1 MEHYSIITL
10 HCQNRKNYLHKP
22 FKCFKICAMLD
33 LGFRAHDF
41 CKFPSAEALAS
52 TAASF
57 RQNSCLHFAP
67 YKALENSPRPLNEDW
82 AQEVKNTF
90 DANGIRVAILG
101 CYINPVHP
109 DLEKRESE
117 LKVFENGL
125 DVASC
130 FGNPIVATETG
141 SLDARNVRCEDTWS
155 DKNFS
160 IFLNIIERLLNKAVK
175 NNVTMAIEAVADKN
189 TIDNPQ
195 RMLKVMQ
202 TFESPNL
209 RVLFDAVNI
218 LPIKGV
224 DNFESY
230 YDEAVSM
237 LAPYI
242 CAMHLKDFIWADHL
256 DKYPFATGKV
266 KNGTIP
272 IGEGLMPWK
281 TIFHIY
287 KKYKVDT
294 VPMTLENF
302 NPATLKRS
310 LEFVE
315 NTFLQA

>member
-1 MEHYSIITL
+1 
-10 HCQNRKNYLHKP
+10 
-22 FKCFKICAMLD
+22 MLD

-41 CKFPSAEALAS
+41 CKFSSATALAS

-67 YKALENSPRPLNEDW
+67 YKALENVPKPLTPQW
-82 AQEVKNTF
+82 AKETKNSFATK
-90 DANGIRVAILG
+90 GIRVAILG

-109 DLEKRESE
+109 EPEKRESE

-125 DVASC
+125 EVASYL
-130 FGNPIVATETG
+130 GNPIVATETG
-141 SLDARNVRCEDTWS
+141 SLDARNIRCENTWT
-155 DKNFS
+155 DKNFCA
-160 IFLNIIERLLNKAVK
+160 FLNIIERLLNRAIK

-189 TIDNPQ
+189 TIDTPQ

-224 DNFESY
+224 DNFETY

-242 CAMHLKDFIWADHL
+242 CAMHLKDFVWAEHL
-256 DKYPFATGKV
+256 NEFPFATGPV

-281 TIFHIY
+281 TILGIY
-287 KKYKVDT
+287 KKYKVDK

-302 NPATLKRS
+302 KEATLKRS

-315 NTFLQA
+315 STYEKA

>member
-1 MEHYSIITL
+1 
-10 HCQNRKNYLHKP
+10 
-22 FKCFKICAMLD
+22 MLD

-41 CKFPSAEALAS
+41 CKFPSAQALAC

-57 RQNSCLHFAP
+57 RQNACLHFAP
-67 YKALENSPRPLNEDW
+67 YKALENSPKPLNEAW

-90 DANGIRVAILG
+90 DASGIRVAILG

-109 DLEKRESE
+109 DPEKRESE
-117 LKVFENGL
+117 LQVFENGL
-125 DVASC
+125 EVAHC
-130 FGNPIVATETG
+130 LGNPIVATETG
-141 SLDARNVRCEDTWS
+141 SLDARNIRCEETWT
-155 DKNFS
+155 DKNFAT
-160 IFLNIIERLLNKAVK
+160 FLNIIERLLNRAVK

-189 TIDNPQ
+189 TIDTPQ

-202 TFESPNL
+202 TFNCPNL

-218 LPIKGV
+218 MPIKGV
-224 DNFESY
+224 DNFEAY

-242 CAMHLKDFIWADHL
+242 CAMHLKDFVWADHL
-256 DKYPFATGKV
+256 DKYPFATGPV

-272 IGEGLMPWK
+272 IGQGLMPWK
-281 TIFHIY
+281 TIFGIY

-302 NPATLKRS
+302 KEATLKQS
-310 LEFVE
+310 LEFIE
-315 NTFLQA
+315 NTYAQA